1 MRWVPLS
8 YPFKDKQVQ
17 GSYLICLNHT
27 VLGVRFEPLFL
38 YDYKVCALPQPGIS
52 LYQQRFSNVTKFC
65 LNGKLFKWYVFYNG
79 FFLVLEFSYSLI
91 LMLLTVR

>member
-1 MRWVPLS
+1 MPDTLLTLHELPHLIIVNIVMSWVPLS

-52 LYQQRFSNVTKFC
+52 LYQ
-65 LNGKLFKWYVFYNG
+65 
-79 FFLVLEFSYSLI
+79 
-91 LMLLTVR
+91 